1 MANRGLGPVAGARE
15 ILRQMPKD
23 RPFLASELPLTIQGD
38 SWGNLVARELIEKAG
53 RVGPDRGRRW
63 MWQMTKRAK
72 RLVEEK
78 E

>member
-23 RPFLASELPLTIQGD
+23 RPFLASELPMTIQGG
-38 SWGNLVARELIEKAG
+38 SWGNLVARELVEKAG
-53 RVGPDRGRRW
+53 RGTADQGRRW
-63 MWQMTKRAK
+63 KWQMTKRAK
-72 RLVEEK
+72 RLVGEK